1 METEVG
7 STAAAGGGFDI
18 PEFASCR
25 ATVGR
30 TARVGARPGRRTAR
44 DSSSASSG
52 ASSSSEDEEA
62 TARLGLAGLGFSGRS
77 DAMETDAGAAPAAQ
91 ATDGD
96 AGGAEPEPR
105 ARATAPRFKQF
116 EFDGDGWEDVGE
128 RDSDEEALLG
138 AVGAGEDDYYD
149 PDMDDLDQQF
159 IDNRRLRH
167 LPSHVR
173 KSNWTPKAPRRHK
186 VADPHAAA
194 KDGAQSAASPETG
207 SQLPRM
213 RGAPPAPTPG
223 EHSPMPCA
231 EAALTGG
238 AHGTSKA
245 GDTQRQSGDHGPA
258 RATSVAEG
266 SPTATVS
273 PNDTRTEQPGAA
285 GGRDAAGRWQA
296 YVAPSGHA
304 YYHNATTGETT
315 WVKPEGFEGDGA
327 AMQGPR
333 TTTDAILSCP
343 CCFNLL
349 CIDCQRHDRFLHQ
362 YRAMFVQNCQVQ
374 RTERLRDPAAAPG
387 DSSSFLY
394 PVRCKSCQ
402 AEVGVMDEDEVFHF
416 FDVLPSNG

>member
-1 METEVG
+1 M
-7 STAAAGGGFDI
+7 
-18 PEFASCR
+18 
-25 ATVGR
+25 
-30 TARVGARPGRRTAR
+30 
-44 DSSSASSG
+44 
-52 ASSSSEDEEA
+52 
-62 TARLGLAGLGFSGRS
+62 
-77 DAMETDAGAAPAAQ
+77 
-91 ATDGD
+91 
-96 AGGAEPEPR
+96 
-105 ARATAPRFKQF
+105 
-116 EFDGDGWEDVGE
+116 
-128 RDSDEEALLG
+128 
-138 AVGAGEDDYYD
+138 
-149 PDMDDLDQQF
+149 
-159 IDNRRLRH
+159 
-167 LPSHVR
+167 
-173 KSNWTPKAPRRHK
+173 
-186 VADPHAAA
+186 
-194 KDGAQSAASPETG
+194 
-207 SQLPRM
+207 
-213 RGAPPAPTPG
+213 
-223 EHSPMPCA
+223 
-231 EAALTGG
+231 
-238 AHGTSKA
+238 
-245 GDTQRQSGDHGPA
+245 
-258 RATSVAEG
+258 AEG
-266 SPTATVS
+266 SPTATIS